1 MLMLRSR
8 EHPLRTTG
16 GASWEFISRDHL
28 DLHLNVH
35 VSLSQSFFWL
45 ADKKGIFFFSQ
56 LKFFPLKIPYLI
68 NNE

>member
-45 ADKKGIFFFSQ
+45 ADKKGIFFFH
-56 LKFFPLKIPYLI
+56 
-68 NNE
+68 N